1 MSQPAMTIKADNVNP
16 QKGNITIV
24 GELSINNTVE
34 IKKSLIEQIKD
45 FEQLSVKLQNIAN
58 IDVSGIQ
65 LLQALQLA
73 KPNNFEIEAS
83 LNDDIKSIIENA
95 GFNSSKITQ
104 P

>member
-1 MSQPAMTIKADNVNP
+1 MTIKADNVNP

>member
-1 MSQPAMTIKADNVNP
+1 MTIKADEVNP

-45 FEQLSVKLQNIAN
+45 FEQLSIKLQNIVN

-65 LLQALQLA
+65 LLRALQLA
-73 KPNNFEIEAS
+73 KPNNFEIETT
-83 LNDDIKSIIENA
+83 LNNDIKSIIENA